1 MRLRRTLPT
10 GAYLLRLGVF
20 GGTFDPIHFG
30 HLLAA
35 EEARVTLGLER
46 VLFAPAGD
54 PPHKQG
60 RVISPI
66 THRLAMVR
74 LAIADN
80 PAFAVTTV
88 DVDRPGPH
96 YTVDAVRLLRE
107 EWGTGADETFFLMG
121 ADSLTQ
127 LLTWHQPARLVEL
140 CRLAVMARPG
150 YRPDLA
156 GLEATLPSL
165 AARLDWVEMPVLDIA
180 ASDLRRRVR
189 QGRSIRYQV
198 PEAVAAY
205 VAEHGLY
212 R

>member
-1 MRLRRTLPT
+1 M
-10 GAYLLRLGVF
+10 RLGVL

-60 RVISPI
+60 HVISPV

-88 DVDRPGPH
+88 DTDRPGPH
-96 YTVDAVRLLRE
+96 YTVDTIRLLRE
-107 EWGTGADETFFLMG
+107 EWGTGVDETFFLMG

-127 LLTWHQPARLVEL
+127 LLTWHQPDRLVEL
-140 CRLAVMARPG
+140 CHLAVMARPG
-150 YRPDLA
+150 YRPDLT
-156 GLEATLPSL
+156 GLRSSLPGL
-165 AARLDWVEMPVLDIA
+165 VARLEWVEMPVLDIS
-180 ASDLRRRVR
+180 ASDLRRRVC

-212 R
+212 C

>member
-1 MRLRRTLPT
+1 M
-10 GAYLLRLGVF
+10 RLGVL

-35 EEARVTLGLER
+35 EEARVTLHLER
-46 VLFAPAGD
+46 VLFAPAGE

-60 RVISPI
+60 HVISPV

-74 LAIADN
+74 LAIASN

-96 YTVDAVRLLRE
+96 YTVDAIRLLRE
-107 EWGTGADETFFLMG
+107 EWGIGADETFFLMG
-121 ADSLTQ
+121 TDSLAQ

-150 YRPDLA
+150 YRPDLTELKA
-156 GLEATLPSL
+156 ALPGLT
-165 AARLDWVEMPVLDIA
+165 ARLDWVEMPVLDIA
-180 ASDLRRRVR
+180 ASDLRRRVGE
-189 QGRSIRYQV
+189 GRSIRYQV

-205 VAEHGLY
+205 VAERGLY

>member
-1 MRLRRTLPT
+1 
-10 GAYLLRLGVF
+10 
-20 GGTFDPIHFG
+20 
-30 HLLAA
+30 
-35 EEARVTLGLER
+35 
-46 VLFAPAGD
+46 
-54 PPHKQG
+54 
-60 RVISPI
+60 
-66 THRLAMVR
+66 MVR

-127 LLTWHQPARLVEL
+127 LLTWHQPARLVNL

-150 YRPDLA
+150 YRPDLTE
-156 GLEATLPSL
+156 LEAALPGL

-180 ASDLRRRVR
+180 ASDLRRRVG

-205 VAEHGLY
+205 VAERGLY

>member
-1 MRLRRTLPT
+1 M
-10 GAYLLRLGVF
+10 RLGVL

-60 RVISPI
+60 RAISPI

-74 LAIADN
+74 LAIAGN
-80 PAFAVTTV
+80 PAFAVTIV
-88 DVDRPGPH
+88 DADRPGPH
-96 YTVDAVRLLRE
+96 YTVDAIRLLRE
-107 EWGTGADETFFLMG
+107 EWETGADETFFLMG

-127 LLTWHQPARLVEL
+127 LLSWYQPARLVEL

-156 GLEATLPSL
+156 GLEAALPDL
-165 AARLDWVEMPVLDIA
+165 ADRLDWVEMPVLDIA

-189 QGRSIRYQV
+189 EGRSIRYQV

-205 VAEHGLY
+205 VAEQGLY